1 MTSSWRLI
9 NRRLSMREQIL
20 DELIQMD
27 TWDWWKSLIYE
38 LRERKDYAE
47 AEAVFN
53 EFKLNDRL

>member
-1 MTSSWRLI
+1 
-9 NRRLSMREQIL
+9 MREQIL

-38 LRERKDYAE
+38 LRERKDYDE

-53 EFKLNDRL
+53 EFKLNDRR

>member
-9 NRRLSMREQIL
+9 NRRSSMREQIL

-53 EFKLNDRL
+53 EFKLNDRR

>member
-9 NRRLSMREQIL
+9 NRRLGMREQIL

-53 EFKLNDRL
+53 EFKLNDRR

>member
-1 MTSSWRLI
+1 M
-9 NRRLSMREQIL
+9 MREKIL

-38 LRERKDYAE
+38 LRERKNYAE

-53 EFKLNDRL
+53 EFKLNDRR